1 MFLEINSGRM
11 KQQNSSYFFEINELE
26 LKSEWYFNK
35 LDRYKYI
42 SFDLCTCTSVTLRI
56 RLENFEGVLL
66 ASVWFNIHV
75 AMTSG
80 RLSFASVEIDKI
92 IPQLDPDENVCVAG
106 GRWPAATRVF
116 SPNDMGARGE
126 RAWEWGC

>member
-1 MFLEINSGRM
+1 M
-11 KQQNSSYFFEINELE
+11 
-26 LKSEWYFNK
+26 
-35 LDRYKYI
+35 
-42 SFDLCTCTSVTLRI
+42 TLRI

-80 RLSFASVEIDKI
+80 CLSFASVEIDKI

-106 GRWPAATRVF
+106 GR
-116 SPNDMGARGE
+116 
-126 RAWEWGC
+126 

>member
-1 MFLEINSGRM
+1 M
-11 KQQNSSYFFEINELE
+11 
-26 LKSEWYFNK
+26 
-35 LDRYKYI
+35 
-42 SFDLCTCTSVTLRI
+42 TLRI

-92 IPQLDPDENVCVAG
+92 IPQLDPDENVCVVG
-106 GRWPAATRVF
+106 DQLQLGSFLPMTWELE
-116 SPNDMGARGE
+116 E
-126 RAWEWGC
+126 REHGNEVVSVL